1 MSRRRRELVP
11 DLDLW
16 ITLARGI
23 RPLDPRR
30 TLPEPE
36 TPPAKPQHPKRKD
49 SGHGSAPPVMPVRKP
64 APSSPPPL
72 GGVDRRTQRRL
83 LRGDV
88 EIDARLDLHGES
100 IATARVKLLGFV
112 AEGARRGFRT
122 VLVITGKGPSPF
134 ARHTLHGLDHYH
146 APEREGRI
154 RRLATEWFSEPEFRA
169 HVTAFQP
176 AHPRHGGGGA
186 FYVRLRRPKG

>member
-23 RPLDPRR
+23 KPLDARR
-30 TLPEPE
+30 KLPEAEKPK
-36 TPPAKPQHPKRKD
+36 AAPQHPKRKD
-49 SGHGSAPPVMPVRKP
+49 SSHGSAVPVTPVRKAP
-64 APSSPPPL
+64 ALPPPL

-88 EIDARLDLHGES
+88 EIEARIDLHGES
-100 IATARVKLLGFV
+100 VASARLKLLGFV
-112 AEGARRGFRT
+112 ARGARQGLRT

-146 APEREGRI
+146 APEREGRL

-169 HVTAFQP
+169 HVAAFQP
-176 AHPRHGGGGA
+176 AHPKHGGGGA